1 MTRKGGLRLL
11 LVLSCLSSLGCAGF
25 GRPHLDNQ
33 QPPKKAEQTEEDKED
48 KYLKDLEKD
57 LSLYSD

>member
-1 MTRKGGLRLL
+1 MTLKSGLCLL

-25 GRPHLDNQ
+25 GRPHLANQ
-33 QPPKKAEQTEEDKED
+33 QPPKKAEQKEEDEEA
-48 KYLKDLEKD
+48 KYIKDLERD